1 MNVSLQLALKG
12 IQDEATKPL
21 REKIKMLEEQLAIEP
36 IAVSIKL
43 VDQLLYDVEMLI
55 GEIGD
60 VEYPTNGVYGAID
73 YNAPFWSEA
82 ALYELVGKEA
92 ARTLLARHRQVDHLV
107 NVIRSLRSKQ

>member
-21 REKIKMLEEQLAIEP
+21 REEIKMLEERLANAP

-43 VDQLLYDVEMLI
+43 VDQLLHDVEMLI
-55 GEIGD
+55 GELGD
-60 VEYPTNGVYGAID
+60 VEYPTNGVYGPID
-73 YNAPFWSEA
+73 YDAPFWSEA
-82 ALYELVGKEA
+82 TLYELVGKEA

-107 NVIRSLRSKQ
+107 TVIRRLQSKQ